1 MSVNVRVG
9 LIDKML
15 KVGDI
20 YVRSLNEAVVLSD
33 MENPYVI
40 GNKLQQIVNDIKADI
55 QYPNALRPEDNQ
67 GYQTKYTA
75 EYTADLNADQSHN
88 DEFKN

>member
-1 MSVNVRVG
+1 
-9 LIDKML
+9 ML

-20 YVRSLNEAVVLSD
+20 YVRSTNEAVVLAD
-33 MENPYVI
+33 IENPYI
-40 GNKLQQIVNDIKADI
+40 LGNQLQQIVNDIKTDI
-55 QYPNALRPEDNQ
+55 HYPNALRPEDNQ

>member
-1 MSVNVRVG
+1 
-9 LIDKML
+9 ML

-33 MENPYVI
+33 IENPYVI

-75 EYTADLNADQSHN
+75 EYTADLNADQSNN